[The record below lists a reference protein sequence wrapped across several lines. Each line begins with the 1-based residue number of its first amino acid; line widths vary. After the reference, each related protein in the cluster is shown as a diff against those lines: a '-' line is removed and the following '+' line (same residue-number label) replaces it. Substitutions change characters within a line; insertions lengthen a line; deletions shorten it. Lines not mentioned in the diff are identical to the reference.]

1 VRLFQ
6 GLGQTGVLIRNLGAT
21 GFCFQLWLVYVLH
34 TSVKLCNLTFPHLSQ
49 WYFIAG
55 TLVAR
60 CSLQRWQ
67 MTYFCFLSV
76 ILHMPTHSDCGVST
90 WGGGGVEEKKG
101 DKGETKTWVK
111 FVINLQSHTTLLFH
125 VAMVISRPI

>member
-1 VRLFQ
+1 MENACCWNGDNKGPRLCWDTCRFTSVYWGIYFVRLFQ

-21 GFCFQLWLVYVLH
+21 DFCFQLWLVYVLH

-60 CSLQRWQ
+60 YSLQRWQ

-76 ILHMPTHSDCGVST
+76 ILHTPTHSDCGVST
-90 WGGGGVEEKKG
+90 WGGGGGREEG
-101 DKGETKTWVK
+101 
-111 FVINLQSHTTLLFH
+111 
-125 VAMVISRPI
+125 